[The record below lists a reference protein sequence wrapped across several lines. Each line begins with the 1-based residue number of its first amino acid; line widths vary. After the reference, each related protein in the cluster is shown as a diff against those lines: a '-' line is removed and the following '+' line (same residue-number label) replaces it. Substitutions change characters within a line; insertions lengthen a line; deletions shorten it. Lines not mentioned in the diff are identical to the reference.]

1 MEKETHGG
9 FQRSSSSSLLRSR
22 PSFKLLESSSS
33 LLEQHR
39 WPMETLID
47 CLSQMGSLS
56 EAKETVRRGLIKNI
70 KSVIASV
77 MQRVKKEENQKQDA
91 STFGK
96 TLFLA
101 VLQEVSFVLVY
112 STVLSFFT
120 RTIFCIHL
128 QYCCLSID
136 RICVL

>member
-1 MEKETHGG
+1 MSVQVDQWIHTFVSNRCLGTPSGDKEIHGG

-33 LLEQHR
+33 VLEQHR

-77 MQRVKKEENQKQDA
+77 MQCVKKEENQKQDA

-96 TLFLA
+96 TLF
-101 VLQEVSFVLVY
+101 F
-112 STVLSFFT
+112 
-120 RTIFCIHL
+120 
-128 QYCCLSID
+128 
-136 RICVL
+136 

>member
-1 MEKETHGG
+1 
-9 FQRSSSSSLLRSR
+9 LLRSR

-56 EAKETVRRGLIKNI
+56 EAKEMVRRGLIKNI

-96 TLFLA
+96 TLF
-101 VLQEVSFVLVY
+101 F
-112 STVLSFFT
+112 
-120 RTIFCIHL
+120 
-128 QYCCLSID
+128 
-136 RICVL
+136 